1 MPPETEAEAPADDLR
16 SQLSAA
22 ITDSEKPA
30 EGETPKPARAQAE
43 PVEDGKVESET
54 EAAASSGETEAPAAD
69 TKEKPAEEA
78 KPAAETTAAAETQ
91 KTLAGW
97 KKVDQEMFKKQSPEA
112 QQFLVRRH
120 KEMTADY
127 TKKLQDIS
135 RFKGDYEPVDKM
147 FEPYKETMKQKGFTI
162 PQLVESWANVEKKLA
177 SGDQGALE
185 VIGGL
190 INGYK
195 VPRDKIA
202 ALIGI
207 RPQAAATETAARTN
221 GAGTA
226 EQQAQPTPAQL
237 PPEIMQM
244 FQEVQNMKQAV
255 TGLTTAQRQ
264 AQQAAVNAAGEKAM
278 REIEE
283 FKGATDGKGT
293 LLRPYFEELEPDML
307 RLVRG
312 FQEAKQPVPTLAE
325 LYETAVW
332 AKPST
337 REKLLAA
344 KEQSEEQKRADQAKT
359 KAAAARKA
367 AVSVTGAPGSG
378 QASPIRG
385 TPERSLRE
393 EIEERLAEQSAA

>member
-1 MPPETEAEAPADDLR
+1 
-16 SQLSAA
+16 
-22 ITDSEKPA
+22 
-30 EGETPKPARAQAE
+30 
-43 PVEDGKVESET
+43 
-54 EAAASSGETEAPAAD
+54 
-69 TKEKPAEEA
+69 
-78 KPAAETTAAAETQ
+78 
-91 KTLAGW
+91 
-97 KKVDQEMFKKQSPEA
+97 
-112 QQFLVRRH
+112 
-120 KEMTADY
+120 
-127 TKKLQDIS
+127 
-135 RFKGDYEPVDKM
+135 
-147 FEPYKETMKQKGFTI
+147 
-162 PQLVESWANVEKKLA
+162 
-177 SGDQGALE
+177 
-185 VIGGL
+185 
-190 INGYK
+190 
-195 VPRDKIA
+195 
-202 ALIGI
+202 
-207 RPQAAATETAARTN
+207 
-221 GAGTA
+221 
-226 EQQAQPTPAQL
+226 
-237 PPEIMQM
+237 MQM

-255 TGLTTAQRQ
+255 TGLTTAQGQ
-264 AQQAAVNAAGEKAM
+264 AQQAALNAAGEKAM